1 MGEGRG
7 GGRKIQLVQL
17 LTFISIRNFQRPAYL
32 QVWMCTR
39 IRVVFLH
46 TTASALRTP
55 STAPTAPEHTA
66 TNSKV
71 PKCPSLTRVARCGAF
86 ARTSDWAGSSF
97 VK

>member
-46 TTASALRTP
+46 TTP
-55 STAPTAPEHTA
+55 KFP
-66 TNSKV
+66 NV
-71 PKCPSLTRVARCGAF
+71 PP
-86 ARTSDWAGSSF
+86 
-97 VK
+97 